1 MNKERGMSYRQ
12 ICAWFN
18 RMGIKTYKGK
28 KWSETGS
35 HAHMIVKRMRQREH
49 RLNEVKKHKT
59 DSQITDFKIGEHYE

>member
-35 HAHMIVKRMRQREH
+35 HAHMIVKRMKQRDT
-49 RLNEVKKHKT
+49 RLQNSKYKT
-59 DSQITDFKIGEHYE
+59 QSEITDFQIQSRNVR

>member
-1 MNKERGMSYRQ
+1 MNKERGMSYRK
-12 ICAWFN
+12 ISAWFN

-35 HAHMIVKRMRQREH
+35 HAHMIDKRMRQREH
-49 RLNEVKKHKT
+49 RLNVVKKHKT